1 MFELKHGDCLDV
13 LRTMADNSIDAI
25 VTDPPYGLSF
35 MGKRWDYDVP
45 DEAVWRECL
54 RVLKPGGHLLAF
66 AGTRTQHRMAVRIED
81 AGFEIRDMIAWV
93 YAQGFPK
100 SHNLKN
106 IFCDCGRT
114 EPKNHYICSHGTK
127 EKPEP
132 HLRPLQDTDI
142 SAAVHTQ
149 DKQGQVLQSELQ
161 KQSTPDQTI
170 QFPDHVRSGQS
181 CVEGW
186 RYDVQ
191 EKGELHGSC
200 LRQSSAMGESNGEE
214 RRLHYATSID
224 NGYDVREVAGK
235 NGSCPPLGSQPVKQ
249 QPRKSGTLAEQRLTQ
264 KSGVGQ
270 ICYRCGKQ
278 IAPYDVSG
286 WGTALKPALEPITV
300 ARKPIVGTVA
310 NNVMTWGTGGINV
323 DGCRVE
329 IDIEQAIKSRDFR
342 TTASIS
348 SHIALPGAAYDPNGE
363 RTAVKNN
370 HSLSLRHNQSG
381 RFPANLIHD
390 GSEEAVLGMGESS
403 RYFYC
408 AKASKRDRDEGCEGM
423 EAKPRGQEYGLN
435 AGGKTAQQTPHK
447 HEPQRNHHPTVKP
460 TDLMRY
466 LCRLVTPPNGT
477 VLDPFMGSG
486 STGKAA
492 ILEGFRFIGIEREAE
507 YLEIARARIDH
518 VTKERNLWQS

>member
-1 MFELKHGDCLDV
+1 
-13 LRTMADNSIDAI
+13 
-25 VTDPPYGLSF
+25 
-35 MGKRWDYDVP
+35 
-45 DEAVWRECL
+45 
-54 RVLKPGGHLLAF
+54 
-66 AGTRTQHRMAVRIED
+66 
-81 AGFEIRDMIAWV
+81 
-93 YAQGFPK
+93 
-100 SHNLKN
+100 
-106 IFCDCGRT
+106 
-114 EPKNHYICSHGTK
+114 
-127 EKPEP
+127 
-132 HLRPLQDTDI
+132 
-142 SAAVHTQ
+142 
-149 DKQGQVLQSELQ
+149 
-161 KQSTPDQTI
+161 
-170 QFPDHVRSGQS
+170 
-181 CVEGW
+181 
-186 RYDVQ
+186 
-191 EKGELHGSC
+191 
-200 LRQSSAMGESNGEE
+200 
-214 RRLHYATSID
+214 
-224 NGYDVREVAGK
+224 
-235 NGSCPPLGSQPVKQ
+235 
-249 QPRKSGTLAEQRLTQ
+249 
-264 KSGVGQ
+264 
-270 ICYRCGKQ
+270 
-278 IAPYDVSG
+278 
-286 WGTALKPALEPITV
+286 V